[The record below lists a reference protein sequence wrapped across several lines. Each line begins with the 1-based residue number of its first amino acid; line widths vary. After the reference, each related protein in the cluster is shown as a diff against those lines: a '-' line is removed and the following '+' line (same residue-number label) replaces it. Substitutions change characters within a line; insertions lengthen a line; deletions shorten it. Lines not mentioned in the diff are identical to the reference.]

1 MIESEQQEARELAR
15 VFEGRT
21 PELIGFLSGQLAVLK
36 SQGQIYV
43 GIAGVCISVTGFAGH
58 NMVNAGPLS
67 AASMLAGLALI
78 LVAVVL
84 ALNAL
89 AKIRWVT
96 QDLGGSPEELA
107 ARVIQRRNAQQ
118 RLLTRTGALIGI
130 GLTFYVVAVILAA
143 WGRGRW
149 TPP

>member
-1 MIESEQQEARELAR
+1 MIDSGEQEARELAR
-15 VFEGRT
+15 VFDGRT
-21 PELIGFLSGQLAVLK
+21 PELIAFLSGQLAVLK

-67 AASMLAGLALI
+67 AASMVAGLALI

-84 ALNAL
+84 ALSAL

-96 QDLGGSPEELA
+96 QDLGGSTAELA
-107 ARVIQRRNAQQ
+107 TRVINRRNTQQ
-118 RLLTRTGALIGI
+118 RLLTRTGALIGV
-130 GLTFYVVAVILAA
+130 GLTFYVVAVVLAA
-143 WGRGRW
+143 WGRSHW